1 LAVRTEARE
10 VETGLGAGAG
20 LPQVITTLLSVDL
33 ARGVATYVIS
43 KPSVYTTYTTV
54 TRYQTLT
61 LRTIYSVVTNIN
73 RTYLLPD
80 GKVYTILRIPTRLTV
95 GSTVMTVTG
104 VAPPRKGPEVQP
116 VPAPGGATAV
126 R

>member
-10 VETGLGAGAG
+10 VDTGLGAG

-43 KPSVYTTYTTV
+43 RPSVFTTYTTV

-80 GKVYTILRIPTRLTV
+80 GKVYTILRIPTRLTLS
-95 GSTVMTVTG
+95 STVLTVTG
-104 VAPPRKGPEVQP
+104 VPERRPEIPQP
-116 VPAPGGATAV
+116 VPVPGGATAV

>member
-1 LAVRTEARE
+1 LAVRTDVRE

-20 LPQVITTLLSVDL
+20 VPQVITTLLSVDL

-61 LRTIYSVVTNIN
+61 LRTIYSVVTNII

-80 GKVYTILRIPTRLTV
+80 GKVYTILRIPTRLTLS
-95 GSTVMTVTG
+95 STVMTVTG
-104 VAPPRKGPEVQP
+104 ATKGPEVQP

>member
-1 LAVRTEARE
+1 LVAVRTDVRE
-10 VETGLGAGAG
+10 VDTGLGAGV
-20 LPQVITTLLSVDL
+20 PQVITTLLSVDL

-61 LRTIYSVVTNIN
+61 LRTIYSVVTNIV

-80 GKVYTILRIPTRLTV
+80 GKVYTILRIPTRLTLS
-95 GSTVMTVTG
+95 STVMTVTG
-104 VAPPRKGPEVQP
+104 VPERRPEVQP
-116 VPAPGGATAV
+116 VPVPGGAAAV

>member
-1 LAVRTEARE
+1 LAVRAEVRE

-20 LPQVITTLLSVDL
+20 VPQVITTLLSVDL

-43 KPSVYTTYTTV
+43 RPSVFTTYTTV

-95 GSTVMTVTG
+95 GSTVMTLTG
-104 VAPPRKGPEVQP
+104 VAKGPEVQP
-116 VPAPGGATAV
+116 VPVPGGATAV

>member
-1 LAVRTEARE
+1 MAVRTEARE

-43 KPSVYTTYTTV
+43 TPSVYTTYTTV

-104 VAPPRKGPEVQP
+104 VEKRPEVQP

>member
-43 KPSVYTTYTTV
+43 RPSVFTTYTTV

-61 LRTIYSVVTNIN
+61 LRTIFSVVTNIN

-80 GKVYTILRIPTRLTV
+80 GKVYTVLRIPTRLTV
-95 GSTVMTVTG
+95 GSTVLTVTG
-104 VAPPRKGPEVQP
+104 IERRPEVEPWPPR
-116 VPAPGGATAV
+116 GGTAV

>member
-1 LAVRTEARE
+1 LAVSVRE
-10 VETGLGAGAG
+10 VDTGLGAGAG
-20 LPQVITTLLSVDL
+20 VPQVITTLLSVDL

-61 LRTIYSVVTNIN
+61 LRTIYSVVTNIV

-95 GSTVMTVTG
+95 GSTVVTVTG
-104 VAPPRKGPEVQP
+104 VAKGPEVQP